1 MLMLGRL
8 ILLFVLLP
16 LADLWLLLALA
27 QYTNWQTSVVLVIV
41 SGIVGAYLAKRSSK
55 AVWEKMRSR
64 MGRGEFSGEL
74 LSDGAMIFFAAG
86 LLLTPGFI
94 TDAIGLSILIPPIRK
109 WYKGWIAKWFK
120 LKTNFQIITPQMPDP
135 NGPPMDDNTVDGS
148 VVEPGPKRPSD
159 SIDSLPQE

>member
-1 MLMLGRL
+1 MLGRL

-16 LADLWLLLALA
+16 LADLWLLFALA
-27 QYTNWQTSVVLVIV
+27 NYTNWQTSVVLVIV

-55 AVWEKMRSR
+55 AVWDKMRER
-64 MGRGEFSGEL
+64 LGQGEFSSEL

-109 WYKGWIAKWFK
+109 WYKVWIAKWFK
-120 LKTNFQIITPQMPDP
+120 LKTHFQIITPQMPFPD
-135 NGPPMDDNTVDGS
+135 GSPMDENTVEGS
-148 VVEPGPKRPSD
+148 VVDSEPQQPPG
-159 SIDSLPQE
+159 SIDSLPKD